1 MYDNDHNLDSPEW
14 RTSTERLPEEP
25 EPRHWIR
32 WTIVVLLVATIG
44 GLWWYGYPSLEQ
56 LPAMLTQFPSVSR
69 TLTATDG
76 RLSNT
81 ETKLQG
87 WAARQ
92 EELQQR
98 VADLSNKVDSGFR
111 AARKHVHDLQAE
123 IYRRVHAEVATQT
136 KAIDTQIVSL
146 RATTEA
152 DQARLEKLQAE
163 LVTLRQEA
171 VQQADQLRNVREQIE
186 REAANR
192 DQQLV
197 TLNEQANRKARE
209 VEELARKLEPV
220 RVDFEVTRN
229 RSRQLTE
236 GISLGITGTD
246 LSHRRASGWMWVM
259 PERRTIWLRD
269 QGAQQ
274 PVVFYGYQ
282 DGQRRELV
290 ITNVTRDSVAGYL
303 LLPADGA
310 PKVTASVASVEIRP

>member
-1 MYDNDHNLDSPEW
+1 MYDNDHNLESPEW
-14 RTSTERLPEEP
+14 SNERLLDEP

-32 WTIVVLLVATIG
+32 WTLVALLAAAIG
-44 GLWWYGYPSLEQ
+44 GLCWYGYPSLKQ
-56 LPAMLTQFPSVSR
+56 APAMLAQFPSLDRRV
-69 TLTATDG
+69 TAVDG

-81 ETKLQG
+81 ETKLQS

-92 EELQQR
+92 QELQQR
-98 VADLSNKVDSGFR
+98 MADLSNRVDSGFR

-146 RATTEA
+146 RETAEA

-163 LVTLRQEA
+163 LVTLRRET

-186 REAANR
+186 REAASR

-197 TLNEQANRKARE
+197 SLNEQASRKARE

-220 RVDFEVTRN
+220 RVDFEVTRS

-246 LSHRRASGWMWVM
+246 VSHRRASGWMWVM
-259 PERRTIWLRD
+259 PERRTIWLRE

-282 DGQRRELV
+282 DGKRRALV
-290 ITNVTRDSVAGYL
+290 ITNVTRDSVTGYL
-303 LLPADGA
+303 LLPPDGA
-310 PKVTASVASVEIRP
+310 PKVTASVASLEIRP

>member
-1 MYDNDHNLDSPEW
+1 MYDNDHNLESSEW
-14 RTSTERLPEEP
+14 SNERLLDEP

-32 WTIVVLLVATIG
+32 WTIVALLVATIG
-44 GLWWYGYPSLEQ
+44 GLCWYGYPSLKQ
-56 LPAMLTQFPSVSR
+56 LPATLAQFPSVER
-69 TLTATDG
+69 TLTAVNG

-123 IYRRVHAEVATQT
+123 IYSRVHAEVATQT
-136 KAIDTQIVSL
+136 KAIDTRIVSL
-146 RATTEA
+146 QATTEA

-163 LVTLRQEA
+163 LVTLRLEA
-171 VQQADQLRNVREQIE
+171 VQQAGQLRNVREQIE
-186 REAANR
+186 RETANR

-197 TLNEQANRKARE
+197 ALNEQASRKARE
-209 VEELARKLEPV
+209 VEDLARKLEPV

-229 RSRQLTE
+229 HSRQLSD
-236 GISLGITGTD
+236 GISLGITRTD
-246 LSHRRASGWMWVM
+246 GSHRRASGWMWVM

-290 ITNVTRDSVAGYL
+290 ITNVTRDSVTGYL

-310 PKVTASVASVEIRP
+310 PKVAASVASLEIRP